1 MCRSLTRGASKL
13 SRTVSPSGTGPNS
26 PSMPLSCRPLRGSAR
41 PTPAPMSSQAAL
53 SRPPRTG
60 SDTTPTQNSPEQG
73 GAASSLSVSSGR
85 FGTETVQLLRLPARH
100 KATAVPAASRPAA
113 ITAWVA
119 RWSGLLMLLAVAA
132 QRAFAA
138 SLLELRRAAELGEGP
153 EPELHELLAETR
165 CSRLCPTPAALG
177 AAM

>member
-26 PSMPLSCRPLRGSAR
+26 PSMPLSCRPLCGSAR

-60 SDTTPTQNSPEQG
+60 SDTTPTQNSRRCRLVVVGVEIG
-73 GAASSLSVSSGR
+73 GR
-85 FGTETVQLLRLPARH
+85 FGTETVQLLRLLARH
-100 KATAVPAASRPAA
+100 KATAVPAAPRPAA

-119 RWSGLLMLLAVAA
+119 RWSGLLAVAA
-132 QRAFAA
+132 QRAF
-138 SLLELRRAAELGEGP
+138 SLSSRPLPSSEKAQSPSSRRGALG
-153 EPELHELLAETR
+153 
-165 CSRLCPTPAALG
+165 CSIACRLCPTPAALG